1 MNIIE
6 LLGITYKEDIISNLL
21 VGLINESKMFRMS
34 FLENIIGIVNP
45 SLYNV
50 KAHTRIV
57 TSQGIP
63 DIIITVENEDESI
76 LIIVENK
83 LKADEGYEQ
92 TKRYAD
98 EKCIKELS
106 SNPKIGFDNRV
117 IKEKLLFL
125 TLIPE
130 TIPTS
135 EKFINVT
142 YKDLIEKVN
151 VEVEDVLLNRIY
163 KDFSILLEEFYSGL
177 DITSDSKLLEVLC
190 DEVENEKVY
199 IRFRNVMKLFK
210 STNGL
215 TVKFIGKAGGKG
227 RVSFIA
233 KISKD
238 GWIGKD
244 EATFIENNYRIG
256 SETFDIHFEGTFDI
270 FSGSIT
276 LPLHYEPRPYI
287 PKNKLI
293 KYSKEED
300 YQKYLNKREKIKEII
315 HNEIIKLNDCKIKT
329 YNGSNQIA
337 SISIDIDSNTTVN
350 EFIEVMT
357 LNIDK
362 LSVIVD
368 KALEEV
374 V

>member
-6 LLGITYKEDIISNLL
+6 LLGITYKEDVISNLL
-21 VGLINESKMFRMS
+21 VGLINESKIFRIS
-34 FLENIIGIVNP
+34 FLENIVGIANP
-45 SLYNV
+45 ILYNV
-50 KAHTRIV
+50 KAHTRIR

-63 DIIITVENEDESI
+63 DIIITVENEHESI

-92 TKRYAD
+92 TKRYAN

-106 SNPKIGFDNRV
+106 ENPKIGFKNRV

-135 EKFINVT
+135 EKFINIT
-142 YKDLIEKVN
+142 YKHLIENVN
-151 VEVEDVLLNRIY
+151 IEIEDPLLNKIY
-163 KDFSILLEEFYSGL
+163 KDFFVLLQDFYNDL
-177 DITSDSKLLEVLC
+177 DVDGSSKLLDILC
-190 DEVENEKVY
+190 DDVENEKVY
-199 IRFRNVMKLFK
+199 IRFKNIMKLFK

-215 TVKFIGKAGGKG
+215 MVNFIGKAGGTG

-238 GWIGKD
+238 SWIGKA
-244 EATFIENNYRIG
+244 EASFIENNYRIS
-256 SETFDIHFEGTFDI
+256 SETFDIHFEATFDI
-270 FSGSIT
+270 LTGRIT

-293 KYSKEED
+293 KYSKEEN
-300 YQKYLNKREKIKEII
+300 YKKYISKREKIKEII
-315 HNEIIKLNDCKIKT
+315 HKEIIKLKDCNIKN

-337 SISIDIDSNTTVN
+337 SISIDINPNTTVT
-350 EFIEVMT
+350 EFINAIIV
-357 LNIDK
+357 NIEK
-362 LSVIVD
+362 LSIIVD
-368 KALEEV
+368 KALMII
-374 V
+374 